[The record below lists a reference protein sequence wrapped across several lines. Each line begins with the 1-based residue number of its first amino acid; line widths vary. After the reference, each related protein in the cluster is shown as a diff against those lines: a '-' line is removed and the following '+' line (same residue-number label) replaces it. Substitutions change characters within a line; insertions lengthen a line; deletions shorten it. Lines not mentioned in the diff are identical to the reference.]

1 MRWLLFACILLASGL
16 QAGSFEDCFKKA
28 KHKRDTHSIL
38 GVDMIY
44 VINEHK
50 NLRQFKQIKKDFD
63 DYGIVPYR
71 FNAVDPKSMSYTMLS
86 KVGVRMINTRSDFTA
101 LRLRKGLLKPSLKP
115 SIMDDGEKTY
125 FSNTMTMKKI
135 ARNLDFLSVI
145 YDAYRSKKN
154 CVWIMEDNVE
164 ICKDPLTLT
173 TRLVELDK
181 ADPVWDVLYTDLD
194 AKIEPGSKEDD
205 SEIFYINRPDLT
217 FGTID
222 TYVNRAQNLGNFQEI
237 GLRTGAYSF
246 LLSRHGMKLILDYY
260 HKNHIFVPFAQEILL
275 IPGIHPYGLPDPIV
289 TNDRAL

>member
-101 LRLRKGLLKPSLKP
+101 LRLRKGLFHPSLKP
-115 SIMDDGEKTY
+115 SFMDDGDRTY
-125 FSNTMTMKKI
+125 FSNAMTIRKI

-145 YDAYRSKKN
+145 YDAYKSKKN
-154 CVWIMEDNVE
+154 CIWVMEDNVQ
-164 ICKDPLTLT
+164 IAKDPVSLT
-173 TRLVELDK
+173 TSLVELDK
-181 ADPVWDVLYTDLD
+181 ADPVWDVLYTDVQANL
-194 AKIEPGSKEDD
+194 ETGSHEDD
-205 SEIFYINRPDLT
+205 METFNLNRPDIA
-217 FGTID
+217 FGGLDQYIA
-222 TYVNRAQNLGNFQEI
+222 RAKQVGNFQEI
-237 GLRTGAYSF
+237 GLRSGAYSF
-246 LLSRHGMKLILDYY
+246 LLSRHGMKTILDYY
-260 HKNHIFVPFAQEILL
+260 HTYHFFVPFAKEILL
-275 IPGIHPYGLPDPIV
+275 IPGIHPYGLIDPVV
-289 TNDRAL
+289 TNDRPL